1 MMDSIYLT
9 YPIPTRGK
17 DKNRT
22 ASRWKTSDAIVTL
35 KWRNHVMSHLSIFR
49 ILWGHFKYNK
59 TLSALDLR
67 RRCTSSMCERSI
79 CKIQIYR
86 NEICLSSILNTNYTM
101 QSTVGGVDVAM
112 SKFNAQK
119 YIMNYMDKIQG
130 THVPC
135 VNNHNIKFE
144 YKGIKTT

>member
-1 MMDSIYLT
+1 MLCRISAYSGSSGDILNITRHYLLWT
-9 YPIPTRGK
+9 CVAG
-17 DKNRT
+17 
-22 ASRWKTSDAIVTL
+22 A
-35 KWRNHVMSHLSIFR
+35 HLQCVNDHS
-49 ILWGHFKYNK
+49 
-59 TLSALDLR
+59 
-67 RRCTSSMCERSI
+67 
-79 CKIQIYR
+79 KIQIYR

-135 VNNHNIKFE
+135 VNNHNMKFE
-144 YKGIKTT
+144 YKGMKTT